1 MLRGY
6 SGYNLAWAQHLV
18 HKVFPPDAAV
28 KPALVTV
35 FFGAN
40 DAALAGGVRFEPVH
54 FAKNVHSGHICRCA
68 DVEAKKRAH

>member
-6 SGYNLAWAQHLV
+6 SGYNIAWVQHLV
-18 HKVFPPDAAV
+18 QKVFPSDASI

-40 DAALAGGVRFEPVH
+40 DAALADGV
-54 FAKNVHSGHICRCA
+54 K
-68 DVEAKKRAH
+68 